1 MDKLPVWIH
10 GHSGHV
16 RKEVQHWEC
25 RHAAPSYGTC
35 VQHDPSPRWEE
46 HPGYGQH
53 TQWTHIRTQ
62 TELQAAHHKGTGHT
76 KSHVLFQS
84 QEGICVGLTSSEPG
98 QLLAHTELL
107 RVTAHTRPHTGQP
120 RVDPGKTQPTGR
132 AVTPHPTSTL
142 PFAAPM
148 LASVKAILRSFLF
161 YALHVTSHTGFRQ
174 TS

>member
-1 MDKLPVWIH
+1 MDPRTQWSRAEGSAALGVPSRSPQLRLLCAARPVSQVERTPW
-10 GHSGHV
+10 V
-16 RKEVQHWEC
+16 K
-25 RHAAPSYGTC
+25 
-35 VQHDPSPRWEE
+35 
-46 HPGYGQH
+46 H
-53 TQWTHIRTQ
+53 TQWTHIRTPK
-62 TELQAAHHKGTGHT
+62 ELQAAHHKGTGHT

-142 PFAAPM
+142 SCAAPM

-161 YALHVTSHTGFRQ
+161 YALHVTSHTGFQQ